1 VHEAGPAF
9 SGEPRVRDALDEG
22 ADIVTFSGD
31 KLLGGPQAGII
42 AGRADLVARLS
53 THPLL
58 RALRV
63 DKMTLAAL
71 ESTLAAYV
79 EGRADE
85 LPLWQMAAQ
94 PLDELHRRAEEM
106 VKAVTTTESTAK
118 TEAVALASVSGGG
131 SLPGEEL
138 DSWGL
143 SVTHPEKTPDEI
155 ERSLRSHEPPVIA
168 RIEQDRVLLDLRTVP
183 PTEDEIVAAA
193 LTAALR

>member
-1 VHEAGPAF
+1 M
-9 SGEPRVRDALDEG
+9 RDALVEG

-42 AGRADLVARLS
+42 VGRADLMSLLS

-71 ESTLAAYV
+71 EATLAAYI

-85 LPLWQMAAQ
+85 LPLWKMALT
-94 PLDELHRRAEEM
+94 PLEDLQRRAD
-106 VKAVTTTESTAK
+106 
-118 TEAVALASVSGGG
+118 AVAGSLESAVPAAKAEAIPLAAVSGGG

-155 ERSLRSHEPPVIA
+155 ERALRAHDPPVIA
-168 RIEQDRVLLDLRTVP
+168 RIEQDRVLLDLRTVA
-183 PTEDEIVAAA
+183 PTDDTVLLEA
-193 LTAALR
+193 LTEALR